1 VVGKIKFL
9 YNNKSF
15 TEVTLIHQSSNITYI
30 PTKMCDYEEQVVQC
44 PYNKFHM
51 CLLGRMNKHMWKC
64 HPMEYTRDLDI
75 KLDKK
80 LAQQHQQR
88 LQQQKPQQ
96 DLWHPQQ
103 TDVAEESWDND
114 NYPTYVPKKRTY
126 GRQQQQQQQ
135 SQLQSEVEE
144 ESWNKDDYP
153 TQQQQQSEVQEE
165 SWDKDDYPTQQQ
177 QSEVQEE
184 SWDKDDYPTQQ
195 QQQQQSQPQTE
206 VEDDSWDMDDYPT
219 YVSHNHYRNSF

>member
-1 VVGKIKFL
+1 VGIDFSPSHFSETKSRRDNVVGKIKFL

-64 HPMEYTRDLDI
+64 HPMQYTRDLDI

-88 LQQQKPQQ
+88 LQQQQKPQQ

-126 GRQQQQQQQ
+126 GRQQQQ

-153 TQQQQQSEVQEE
+153 TKQQQSEVQEE
-165 SWDKDDYPTQQQ
+165 SWDKDDYPTQQRTTI
-177 QSEVQEE
+177 S
-184 SWDKDDYPTQQ
+184 TA
-195 QQQQQSQPQTE
+195 
-206 VEDDSWDMDDYPT
+206 
-219 YVSHNHYRNSF
+219 N

>member
-1 VVGKIKFL
+1 
-9 YNNKSF
+9 
-15 TEVTLIHQSSNITYI
+15 
-30 PTKMCDYEEQVVQC
+30 MCDYEEQVVQC

-96 DLWHPQQ
+96 DLWHPQK

-114 NYPTYVPKKRTY
+114 NYPTCVPKK
-126 GRQQQQQQQ
+126 
-135 SQLQSEVEE
+135 
-144 ESWNKDDYP
+144 
-153 TQQQQQSEVQEE
+153 
-165 SWDKDDYPTQQQ
+165 
-177 QSEVQEE
+177 
-184 SWDKDDYPTQQ
+184 
-195 QQQQQSQPQTE
+195 
-206 VEDDSWDMDDYPT
+206 
-219 YVSHNHYRNSF
+219 

>member
-15 TEVTLIHQSSNITYI
+15 TEVTFIHQSSTITYI
-30 PTKMCDYEEQVVQC
+30 LTKMCDYEEQVVQC

-51 CLLGRMNKHMWKC
+51 CLLERMN
-64 HPMEYTRDLDI
+64 I
-75 KLDKK
+75 K
-80 LAQQHQQR
+80 HQQR

-103 TDVAEESWDND
+103 TDVAEESWDNG

-126 GRQQQQQQQ
+126 GRQQQ

-153 TQQQQQSEVQEE
+153 TQQQQSEVQEE

-195 QQQQQSQPQTE
+195 QQSE
-206 VEDDSWDMDDYPT
+206 VQEESWDKDDYPT
-219 YVSHNHYRNSF
+219 QQQ

>member
-1 VVGKIKFL
+1 
-9 YNNKSF
+9 
-15 TEVTLIHQSSNITYI
+15 
-30 PTKMCDYEEQVVQC
+30 
-44 PYNKFHM
+44 M

-75 KLDKK
+75 KLAKK

-88 LQQQKPQQ
+88 LQQQKPKKE
-96 DLWHPQQ
+96 LWHPQQ

-126 GRQQQQQQQ
+126 GRQQQ

-144 ESWNKDDYP
+144 ESWN
-153 TQQQQQSEVQEE
+153 
-165 SWDKDDYPTQQQ
+165 KDDYPTQQQ

-195 QQQQQSQPQTE
+195 QQRSEIQEESWDKDDYPTQQQQQSQPQTE

-219 YVSHNHYRNSF
+219 YVSHNLYRNSF